1 MGVLAASTAAAG
13 LGLIRM
19 GSAGRSLILEHVW
32 TTKIYAVGHG
42 VATQGLVIQ
51 AERVA
56 NLVDRYPAFFR
67 AVSHPFRDCL
77 LYTSDAA
84 DE

>member
-1 MGVLAASTAAAG
+1 
-13 LGLIRM
+13 M

-67 AVSHPFRDCL
+67 AVSHPFREHEVHGIVQAGAPERRDADDAGWKACL
-77 LYTSDAA
+77 
-84 DE
+84 